1 MVLGTHC
8 AVLGLPWGVS
18 PRKPSFL
25 SFLPLPLFL
34 HLPPSFGTLVGMSG
48 RSFNRFLISRE
59 VTSGLQVMWVVLGLV
74 VVDQGGTDVCVPPAH
89 LLGCGVRILGCRTQF
104 DTCGGCLPGC
114 LVGAGTCL
122 GATT

>member
-1 MVLGTHC
+1 
-8 AVLGLPWGVS
+8 
-18 PRKPSFL
+18 
-25 SFLPLPLFL
+25 
-34 HLPPSFGTLVGMSG
+34 
-48 RSFNRFLISRE
+48 
-59 VTSGLQVMWVVLGLV
+59 MWVVLGLV

-122 GATT
+122 GAAADGGGAAALQQQ